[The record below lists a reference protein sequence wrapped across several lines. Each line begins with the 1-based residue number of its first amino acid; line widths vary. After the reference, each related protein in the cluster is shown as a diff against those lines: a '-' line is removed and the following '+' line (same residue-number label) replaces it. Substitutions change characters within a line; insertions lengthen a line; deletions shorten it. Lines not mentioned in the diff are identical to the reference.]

1 MLLRLVHE
9 RAKRRHVAAVERRH
23 RRPDN
28 ALVDRAEQ
36 LVHASLRIV
45 IGDRVALCEPLQD
58 DRRVLCAVQLDDDQ
72 VQRALER
79 QLLAVESVAVEGHQ
93 HRPRTK
99 GAALVHPAALR
110 RRRDLAVVPQV
121 HLSAHRQ
128 LEVVHAVEG
137 AGGED
142 AGGGGG
148 GEALSRGKVRLV
160 VVQHQPRHVAAHQ
173 DLVRHAGHV
182 REVVAGRR
190 GGKESLRIHRELCG
204 PADVAT
210 LVDRGDN
217 QLGRVPAR
225 PRVQALVGARHEAH
239 AGQQRR
245 VEAPVRAGPVGMLA
259 HEADAARDKELYRAL
274 RGHVL
279 LEIFNRAEGH
289 CDRSRAKAKAKG
301 KATRAD
307 AMW

>member
-1 MLLRLVHE
+1 MPTRE
-9 RAKRRHVAAVERRH
+9 GGEADRRHSARWAARNISERS
-23 RRPDN
+23 P
-28 ALVDRAEQ
+28 
-36 LVHASLRIV
+36 
-45 IGDRVALCEPLQD
+45 
-58 DRRVLCAVQLDDDQ
+58 
-72 VQRALER
+72 
-79 QLLAVESVAVEGHQ
+79 
-93 HRPRTK
+93 
-99 GAALVHPAALR
+99 
-110 RRRDLAVVPQV
+110 
-121 HLSAHRQ
+121 HRQ

-259 HEADAARDKELYRAL
+259 HEADAAGDKELYRAL

-289 CDRSRAKAKAKG
+289 CDRSRAKAKGNGKG
-301 KATRAD
+301 NSRRRNVLNGVIGRARLLGQPN
-307 AMW
+307 